1 MSIYQH
7 LLFLACVA
15 LATYAQTMTGFA
27 FGLVLLGLSGVF
39 QLASVSEVANV
50 VSVLSLVNAAVT
62 LARAKPQVN
71 WRLLAP
77 ALGSSLAGVVAG
89 VFALA
94 WIGGSMAVALQ
105 LLLGVTIM
113 ACAVLLVARAEPLP
127 RLSSRGSFVFFGS
140 VSGLLGGL
148 FSSAGPPMVYHLYR
162 QPLPLA
168 SIRNNLLILFSFNA
182 MARLGLVTSQGQ
194 FQASSFWLS
203 AQALPLVIAV
213 TWAARR
219 YGSAGSMKTIRRMV
233 FVLLLAAG
241 AGLVVPA
248 ARQLAG
254 G

>member
-113 ACAVLLVARAEPLP
+113 ACAVLLVARAEPCRACP
-127 RLSSRGSFVFFGS
+127 RAVPSS
-140 VSGLLGGL
+140 
-148 FSSAGPPMVYHLYR
+148 SSAACPACWAVCFPAPG
-162 QPLPLA
+162 LPWSITCTA
-168 SIRNNLLILFSFNA
+168 SRC
-182 MARLGLVTSQGQ
+182 R
-194 FQASSFWLS
+194 WRPS
-203 AQALPLVIAV
+203 A
-213 TWAARR
+213 T
-219 YGSAGSMKTIRRMV
+219 TC
-233 FVLLLAAG
+233 
-241 AGLVVPA
+241 
-248 ARQLAG
+248 
-254 G
+254 

>member
-1 MSIYQH
+1 M
-7 LLFLACVA
+7 
-15 LATYAQTMTGFA
+15 
-27 FGLVLLGLSGVF
+27 
-39 QLASVSEVANV
+39 SEVANV

-168 SIRNNLLILFSFNA
+168 SIRNSLLILFSFNA

-213 TWAARR
+213 TWRRAA
-219 YGSAGSMKTIRRMV
+219 T
-233 FVLLLAAG
+233 AA
-241 AGLVVPA
+241 PD
-248 ARQLAG
+248 R
-254 G
+254 

>member
-1 MSIYQH
+1 
-7 LLFLACVA
+7 
-15 LATYAQTMTGFA
+15 
-27 FGLVLLGLSGVF
+27 
-39 QLASVSEVANV
+39 
-50 VSVLSLVNAAVT
+50 
-62 LARAKPQVN
+62 
-71 WRLLAP
+71 
-77 ALGSSLAGVVAG
+77 
-89 VFALA
+89 
-94 WIGGSMAVALQ
+94 
-105 LLLGVTIM
+105 M

-127 RLSSRGSFVFFGS
+127 RLSSRGSFVFGS

-168 SIRNNLLILFSFNA
+168 SIRNSLLILFSFNA

-241 AGLVVPA
+241 AGLVSSPPA
-248 ARQLAG
+248 SWRADKASGRRVRASVRR
-254 G
+254 